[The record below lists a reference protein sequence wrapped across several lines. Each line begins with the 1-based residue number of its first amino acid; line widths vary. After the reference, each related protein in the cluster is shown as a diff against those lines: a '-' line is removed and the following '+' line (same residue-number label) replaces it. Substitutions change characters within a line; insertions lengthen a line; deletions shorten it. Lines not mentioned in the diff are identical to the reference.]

1 MTGGKGHF
9 ALSPIDNTCHCCN
22 DLNTIVGDKQNQF
35 WNLYKIFG
43 VEKVEV
49 KPKPCTLEQ

>member
-49 KPKPCTLEQ
+49 KPKPCTLE